1 MNTLDD
7 PALLALDASGMLD
20 QITGLGAEF
29 VSAWESA
36 APFATQINTAA
47 VRNVVIAG
55 MGGSAAAGDYFSAL
69 CAPSATVPIAVVRDY
84 ALPNYVSAESLVVL
98 SSHSGETE
106 ETLSCYDDAW
116 KRGAALAVITTG
128 GVLARRAQ
136 LDGVPLHRFVHR
148 GSPRSALAHGLAPL
162 LRLGSAAEWCATDDA
177 EVSAAAQ
184 RHRTLV
190 DKQLGPAVPLSRNPA
205 KQVAVKLSG
214 RVVFVLGAEHLA
226 AATRRFK
233 NQIAETAKMLA
244 AADELPEADHNL
256 IAGLG
261 ATKPHARQTALL
273 QLESQRYHDRTLR
286 RCALTAG
293 LFEGHD
299 LPVARVALDGDTLLG
314 ELLQATAW
322 SDFVS
327 FYLALL
333 NGKDPTPIPEIRHV
347 REAMAGA

>member
-20 QITGLGAEF
+20 QIGGLGAEF
-29 VSAWESA
+29 VSAWRSA
-36 APFATQINTAA
+36 APLATQIKTAA

-69 CAPSATVPIAVVRDY
+69 CAPSTPVPIAVVRDY
-84 ALPNYVSAESLVVL
+84 TLPNYVSAESLVVL

-128 GVLARRAQ
+128 GVLAQRAQ
-136 LDGVPLHRFVHR
+136 LDGVPLHRFVHK
-148 GSPRSALAHGLAPL
+148 GSPRSALVHGLAPL
-162 LRLGSAAEWCATDDA
+162 LRIGSAAEWCVIEDA
-177 EVSAAAQ
+177 EVNAVAR
-184 RHRTLV
+184 RHRALV
-190 DKQLGPAVPLSRNPA
+190 DEQFGPAIPLARNPA
-205 KQVAVKLSG
+205 KQAALKLHG
-214 RVVFVLGAEHLA
+214 RVVFVLGAEHLTA
-226 AATRRFK
+226 AARRFK

-261 ATKPHARQTALL
+261 AANPHAGHAALVL
-273 QLESQRYHDRTLR
+273 LESQRYHERTQH
-286 RCALTAG
+286 RCGLTSA
-293 LFEGHD
+293 LFEGQGF
-299 LPVARVALDGDTLLG
+299 PAVRVAVDGATLLDD
-314 ELLQATAW
+314 LLQATAW

-333 NGKDPTPIPEIRHV
+333 NGKDPTPIPEIRQV
-347 REAMAGA
+347 REAMAEA

>member
-20 QITGLGAEF
+20 HIAGLGAEF
-29 VSAWESA
+29 VNAWKSA
-36 APFATQINTAA
+36 APLATQVDTAA

-55 MGGSAAAGDYFSAL
+55 MGGSAAAGDYFSAV
-69 CAPSATVPIAVVRDY
+69 CAPSARVPIAVVRDY
-84 ALPNYVSAESLVVL
+84 GLPNYVSEESLVVL
-98 SSHSGETE
+98 STHSGETE
-106 ETLSCYDDAW
+106 ETISCYDDAW

-128 GVLARRAQ
+128 GVLAQRAQ
-136 LDGVPLHRFVHR
+136 LDGVPLHRFVHQ
-148 GSPRSALAHGLAPL
+148 GSPRSALVHGLAPL
-162 LRLGSAAEWCATDDA
+162 LRIGSAAEWCVIEDA

-184 RHRTLV
+184 RHRALV
-190 DKQLGPAVPLSRNPA
+190 EEQYAPAIPLARNPA
-205 KQVAVKLSG
+205 KQAALKLHG
-214 RVVFVLGAEHLA
+214 KVVFVLGAEHLTA
-226 AATRRFK
+226 AARRFK

-261 ATKPHARQTALL
+261 SAKPDAAYPALV
-273 QLESQRYHDRTLR
+273 QLESPRYHERTR
-286 RCALTAG
+286 HRCGLTAA
-293 LFEGHD
+293 LFEDHGV
-299 LPVARVALDGDTLLG
+299 PAVRMAVDGATLLG
-314 ELLQATAW
+314 DLLQATAW

-347 REAMAGA
+347 REAMAKG